1 MTMKKLLF
9 ILFVIIPGMM
19 FPLEKN
25 DGQQVPK
32 MNFYGVDFTLVKT
45 FGVKEEP
52 GKVAKAF
59 EEINKLIV
67 SETKKYQ
74 YGNFFTKYIR
84 EIDQSKELKKI
95 QFTTFDNVSID
106 EAIYRARI
114 MNEAGMPT
122 YSKTYK
128 IDDAA
133 VVALVKS
140 FNTGKDIGY
149 GVLYVAE
156 LLDKEAGIGNYIAVC
171 FNVKTKK
178 IVFTDRVSGKAG
190 GFGLRNYWASSLEKI
205 FKL

>member
-19 FPLEKN
+19 FPLGKN

-67 SETKKYQ
+67 SETKKYP

-122 YSKTYK
+122 YSKTFK

-171 FNVKTKK
+171 FNLKTKK
-178 IVFTDRVSGKAG
+178 IVFTDRVSGKAD